1 MINTAYNRQFNNPA
15 KYNKLL
21 QFEEKKKVQNNEGH
35 LVDSWVNS
43 DLGTTHAQ
51 VRNIRGNEFI
61 MAGANQVKVSARI
74 NIRYRKD
81 VEDKY
86 YELGEKLRLNLKRKG
101 RPDRIFEIVYINN
114 LEEKNIELEII
125 ANEVR

>member
-15 KYNKLL
+15 KYRNRVKFQEL
-21 QFEEKKKVQNNEGH
+21 QKYQNENAH
-35 LVDSWVNS
+35 WVEDWIDS
-43 DLGTTHAQ
+43 DLGTTFAQ
-51 VRNIRGNEFI
+51 IRNIRGNEFI

-86 YELGEKLRLNLKRKG
+86 YELGKKLRLVFGK
-101 RPDRIFEIVYINN
+101 RIFEIEYMNN
-114 LEEKNIELEII
+114 LEERNIELELIV
-125 ANEVR
+125 NEVR